1 MILVPIEVAPR
12 PSKTST
18 SSSTH
23 GPIYTN
29 TLHLPKEPPAASTGA
44 SQQNKPTISNPYIH
58 ISECFSGKPVPPQPP
73 PRGSSNGG
81 NGSQFKPAPPK
92 TSKTSTGSH
101 RHDSSTD
108 EEQVIRNQSGPPLK
122 RVPQVPM
129 HLSILSKMPGIPS
142 RNQNG
147 APKYFAEQ
155 GCCKVLKKGS
165 ACA

>member
-29 TLHLPKEPPAASTGA
+29 TLHLPKEPPTAPTGA
-44 SQQNKPTISNPYIH
+44 SQQSKPTISNPYIH

-81 NGSQFKPAPPK
+81 NGSQFKTAPQK

-108 EEQVIRNQSGPPLK
+108 EEQVIINRCCEKSNIRKHGLACTGHPFLICFLE
-122 RVPQVPM
+122 VTY
-129 HLSILSKMPGIPS
+129 LSKSIPFLFES
-142 RNQNG
+142 
-147 APKYFAEQ
+147 K
-155 GCCKVLKKGS
+155 
-165 ACA
+165 